1 VFSHFFFSKN
11 KTVLIALMSLCA
23 HAVLFIAVQDVL
35 PELSRPEEQRA
46 KVVMKLI
53 EAVSSGGPASEAAE
67 PAETAAAAAP
77 AEPLPSPAPAE
88 KAVPAETPAAVTE
101 EAVPEPAEQV
111 PPEEA
116 VSGPAIEETAELSE
130 AGDVPAENRVEGA
143 AGEAEGPV
151 ILGPI
156 STVSAGPS
164 EDTSAAPRSPLPGN
178 GAAAAVA
185 FDSIPGSADL
195 PKPAYPEMAKR
206 WGHEGTVVVE
216 ITIRAG
222 GRVESAELLAS
233 SGYGELD
240 EAAVD
245 VVLNRWRFEGI
256 DEKTVTVKQ
265 FEFRLR
271 GR

>member
-1 VFSHFFFSKN
+1 MFSQFFFSKN
-11 KTVLIALMSLCA
+11 KTVLIVLLSLCA
-23 HAVLFIAVQDVL
+23 HAVLFIAVTDVL
-35 PELSRPEEQRA
+35 PELTGMQEKRT

-53 EAVSSGGPASEAAE
+53 EAEAAE
-67 PAETAAAAAP
+67 TAETPAAAAT
-77 AEPLPSPAPAE
+77 EES
-88 KAVPAETPAAVTE
+88 VSAETPAAVIE
-101 EAVPEPAEQV
+101 EAGPAPAEKES
-111 PPEEA
+111 PEEA
-116 VSGPAIEETAELSE
+116 VSEAAADDAAELSE
-130 AGDVPAENRVEGA
+130 AGDAPADDR
-143 AGEAEGPV
+143 AETGGPV
-151 ILGPI
+151 IVGPI
-156 STVSAGPS
+156 STVSANASGDSSEAPS
-164 EDTSAAPRSPLPGN
+164 SPLPGN

-195 PKPAYPEMAKR
+195 PKPVYPEMAKR
-206 WGHEGTVVVE
+206 WGHEGTVVLE

-222 GRVESAELLAS
+222 GRVESAELLTS

-240 EAAVD
+240 EAAMD

>member
-1 VFSHFFFSKN
+1 VFSQFFFSKN
-11 KTVLIALMSLCA
+11 KTVLIVLLSLCA
-23 HAVLFIAVQDVL
+23 HAVLFIAVTDVL
-35 PELSRPEEQRA
+35 PELTGMQEKRT

-53 EAVSSGGPASEAAE
+53 EAEAAE
-67 PAETAAAAAP
+67 TAETPAAAAT
-77 AEPLPSPAPAE
+77 EES
-88 KAVPAETPAAVTE
+88 VSAETPAAVIE
-101 EAVPEPAEQV
+101 EAGPAPAEKES
-111 PPEEA
+111 PEEA
-116 VSGPAIEETAELSE
+116 VSEAAADGAAELSE
-130 AGDVPAENRVEGA
+130 VGDVPADAPADDR
-143 AGEAEGPV
+143 AETGGPV
-151 ILGPI
+151 IVGPI
-156 STVSAGPS
+156 STVSANASGDSSEAPS
-164 EDTSAAPRSPLPGN
+164 SPLPGN

-195 PKPAYPEMAKR
+195 PKPVYPEMAKR
-206 WGHEGTVVVE
+206 WGHEGTVVLE

-222 GRVESAELLAS
+222 GRVESAELLTS

-240 EAAVD
+240 EAAMD